1 MLKPHAHAIA
11 VKHIA
16 TPVPSRPPSLHPAKS
31 SPLLPPSL
39 FAFQEFLSAF
49 NNFQHGRIEIVDRAI
64 SQTV

>member
-16 TPVPSRPPSLHPAKS
+16 VPSRPPSLHPAKS

-39 FAFQEFLSAF
+39 FVFQEFLSAF
-49 NNFQHGRIEIVDRAI
+49 NNFQHSRIEIVDRAI